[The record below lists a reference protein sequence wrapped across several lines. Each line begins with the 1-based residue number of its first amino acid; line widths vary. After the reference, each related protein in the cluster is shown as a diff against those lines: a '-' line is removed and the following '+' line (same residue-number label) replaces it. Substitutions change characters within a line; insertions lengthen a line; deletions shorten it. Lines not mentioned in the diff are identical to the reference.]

1 MALKTYKP
9 ATPGLRQLIIV
20 DRSELYKGNPEKS
33 LTVGLT
39 KSGGRDNLD
48 TSQVGESAADINA
61 STVLSTLSVIN
72 LIVKQPSRESNM
84 ILTARL
90 SLH

>member
-9 ATPGLRQLIIV
+9 ATPGLRQLII
-20 DRSELYKGNPEKS
+20 S
-33 LTVGLT
+33 
-39 KSGGRDNLD
+39 D